1 MEEHPSPPMPDP
13 ALQRTV
19 AAVVLAA
26 GRSRRMGTQ
35 KLLLPIAGQ
44 PMICRVVDQVL
55 ASIIQRVFVVIPAQ
69 GQGIAQALADRSVCL
84 VTNPDPDSEMIDSL
98 RCGLLAL
105 PSVCETVLVV
115 LGDQPG
121 VAADVMD
128 RLVDAFRAQ
137 HRGITLPTFGGKRG
151 HPLMIATR
159 YRDEILTR
167 YSDVGL
173 RGLIRAHPD
182 DVLEVEVATSGILE
196 DTDLPEDYV
205 RIVSSTP
212 RM

>member
-1 MEEHPSPPMPDP
+1 
-13 ALQRTV
+13 
-19 AAVVLAA
+19 
-26 GRSRRMGTQ
+26 
-35 KLLLPIAGQ
+35 
-44 PMICRVVDQVL
+44 MICRVVDQVL
-55 ASIIQRVFVVIPAQ
+55 ASTIQQVFVVISVQ
-69 GQGIAQALADRSVCL
+69 GQAIAQALADRSVCL
-84 VTNPDPDSEMIDSL
+84 VANPDADSEMIDSL

-105 PSVCETVLVV
+105 PSACETVLVV

-121 VAADVMD
+121 ITADVVD
-128 RLVDAFRAQ
+128 RLIEALRAQ
-137 HRGITLPTFGGKRG
+137 HRGIALPTFRGKRG
-151 HPLMIATR
+151 HPLLIATR
-159 YRDEILTR
+159 YRNEILTR

-182 DVLEVEVATSGILE
+182 DVLEVEVATSGSLE